1 MKLLRYGPKGR
12 EKPGLLD
19 ADGRIRDL
27 SRRIADITPEI
38 LAPARLKELAKL
50 NPARL
55 ALVKGKPRL
64 GPPVAGVGKI
74 VAVGINYAAH
84 GAETKIDIP
93 SEPILFTKAVTALSG
108 PNDPVIL
115 PKGSK
120 KGDWEVELAVVIGR
134 KAQYVS
140 KADALK
146 YIAGYSIMNDVS
158 ERLFQLE
165 RSGQWLKGK
174 SFDSSAPLG
183 PWLVTPDEV
192 NDPQN
197 LRLWLDVSGVRRQDG
212 NTATMIFGV
221 AECIANISSYM
232 TLLPGDVIATGTP
245 PGVGLGMKPPTFL
258 KPGDVMRLGVEGLG
272 EQRQEVRAWKGRK

>member
-19 ADGRIRDL
+19 GDGRIRDL
-27 SRRIADITPEI
+27 SKKIDDITPDV
-38 LAPARLKELAKL
+38 LAPGRLKALARLD
-50 NPARL
+50 PRRL
-55 ALVKGKPRL
+55 PLVKGKPRL
-64 GPPVAGVGKI
+64 GPPVAQVGKI

-84 GAETKIDIP
+84 GAETKIDVP

-115 PKGSK
+115 PKGSR

-146 YIAGYSIMNDVS
+146 YVAGYSIMNDVS

-165 RSGQWLKGK
+165 RCGQWIKGK
-174 SFDSSAPLG
+174 SFDTSAPLG

-192 NDPQN
+192 KDPQK
-197 LRLWLDVSGVRRQDG
+197 LRLWLEVSGVRRQDG

-221 AECIANISSYM
+221 AECIANITSYM
-232 TLLPGDVIATGTP
+232 TLLPGDVVATGTP

-258 KPGDVMRLGVEGLG
+258 KPGDVMRLGVQGLG